1 MIIICIASVQS
12 GVLVSYIVWACS
24 WNFTIFVVA
33 RIIGGLC
40 KGNVTIST
48 AIVTDATS
56 VKNRGK
62 GMVWPWNYNNNI
74 AILIYFIHIIIYN
87 YYGHC
92 WEMVEKVGSQ
102 MYLHVGCPKY
112 VGSFF
117 RQIGTKIRNVLL
129 IWKLNRACIQ
139 RYQQTMSSPLF
150 SSGIQYWQQ
159 ATRTRV

>member
-1 MIIICIASVQS
+1 MFLLDPTLTDVYMLIICIASVQS

-24 WNFTIFVVA
+24 WNFTIFVIA

-74 AILIYFIHIIIYN
+74 AILIYFIHIIIYHN

-92 WEMVEKVGSQ
+92 WEMVEKVGSE
-102 MYLHVGCPKY
+102 MYLHVGCPK
-112 VGSFF
+112 
-117 RQIGTKIRNVLL
+117 
-129 IWKLNRACIQ
+129 
-139 RYQQTMSSPLF
+139 
-150 SSGIQYWQQ
+150 
-159 ATRTRV
+159 